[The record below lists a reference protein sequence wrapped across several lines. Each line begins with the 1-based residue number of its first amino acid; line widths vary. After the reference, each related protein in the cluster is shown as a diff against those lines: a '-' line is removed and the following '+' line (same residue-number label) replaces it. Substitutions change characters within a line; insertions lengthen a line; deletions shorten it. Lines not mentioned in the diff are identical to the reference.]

1 MKKVLQLM
9 LICSFTILMFEACK
23 VEEKEEIEKEKEE
36 EIIPI
41 DSSLIVDI
49 VELSTPYGEMYIWL
63 YDTTPLHKANF
74 LKLVNEEFYNGLIFH
89 RVIPNFMIQGGDP
102 AGNGS
107 GGPGYT
113 IPAEI
118 IPGINHKKG
127 SLAAARLGD
136 DVNPQRASSGSQF
149 YIAVSTQGTAH
160 LNGQYTVFGE
170 VFKGIEAAD
179 SIVIQPRNTM
189 NNKPHKDISMSMKV
203 VKISLNKLKEE
214 YDFEP

>member
-1 MKKVLQLM
+1 M
-9 LICSFTILMFEACK
+9 LVCCFAGLILNSCK
-23 VEEKEEIEKEKEE
+23 ETKEED
-36 EIIPI
+36 IPQ
-41 DSSLIVDI
+41 DNSPVVEI

-63 YDTTPLHKANF
+63 YDSTPLHKENF
-74 LKLVNEEFYNGLIFH
+74 LKLTNEGFYNDLIFH
-89 RVIPNFMIQGGDP
+89 RIIPNFMVQGGDP
-102 AGNGS
+102 DGTGS

-118 IPGINHKKG
+118 IPGLNHKKG

-136 DVNPQRASSGSQF
+136 QVNPQKASSGSQF
-149 YIAVSTQGTAH
+149 YIAVSTDGTKH

-170 VFKGIEAAD
+170 VFRGIEAAD

-189 NNKPHKDISMSMKV
+189 NNKPYKDISMNMKV
-203 VKISLNKLKEE
+203 IKISLNKLKSE